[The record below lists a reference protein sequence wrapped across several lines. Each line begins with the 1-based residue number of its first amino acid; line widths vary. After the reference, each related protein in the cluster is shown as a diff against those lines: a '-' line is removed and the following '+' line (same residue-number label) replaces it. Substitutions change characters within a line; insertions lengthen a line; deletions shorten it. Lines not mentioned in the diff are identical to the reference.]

1 MIYSPVSPHTFLLYF
16 FFLRA
21 VAELGLDAQISFD
34 GSGRPVCQEG
44 TRIDILE
51 EIISWAHD
59 HSSVNV
65 GWLRGPAG
73 SGKSTIAG
81 AYTFYTRAKSNP
93 GLVLRMLAYQLARH
107 SPIIARYM
115 FDAAKDMDIVSA
127 SMENQ
132 FETLFRKALTE
143 AAKEI
148 DSPIVIILDA
158 LDECG
163 TIQDRRGL
171 MQVLGKLHELP
182 KTFRFLITSRP
193 KTDIENTLRVFK
205 TIALNPDSADSR
217 DDVYMFLGQDMPKAC
232 EPDTKDFPGAWSWDN
247 VHYSRL
253 LYVRNKR
260 VLSSNSCLSCL
271 FRIFTKFQPLCLF

>member
-1 MIYSPVSPHTFLLYF
+1 M
-16 FFLRA
+16 
-21 VAELGLDAQISFD
+21 AELGLDAQISFD

-73 SGKSTIAG
+73 SGKSTMIAQTIADQFRLLKLLG

-107 SPIIARYM
+107 SPIIARHM
-115 FDAAKDMDIVSA
+115 SDAVKDMGIISA
-127 SMENQ
+127 SMEIQ

-143 AAKEI
+143 ASKEI

-163 TIQDRRGL
+163 TSQDRRGL

-182 KTFRFLITSRP
+182 KTFRFLITSRSE
-193 KTDIENTLRVFK
+193 TDIKNTLRVFK
-205 TIALNPDSADSR
+205 MITLDPDSADSR

-232 EPDTKDFPGAWSWDN
+232 EPDTKDFLGAWSWG
-247 VHYSRL
+247 
-253 LYVRNKR
+253 
-260 VLSSNSCLSCL
+260 
-271 FRIFTKFQPLCLF
+271 